1 MLPHQEAGAVV
12 MQIAPIKVCS
22 SKILCLEQQTLR
34 AQTADLWLRSACSRA
49 VAISLSIVSC
59 CAAFSAAMRSSC
71 VCFW

>member
-1 MLPHQEAGAVV
+1 MLLLCKLHP
-12 MQIAPIKVCS
+12 
-22 SKILCLEQQTLR
+22 SKFVAQKHKILEQQTLR

-49 VAISLSIVSC
+49 VATSLSIVSC

>member
-1 MLPHQEAGAVV
+1 MLLSCKLHNTFEG
-12 MQIAPIKVCS
+12 
-22 SKILCLEQQTLR
+22 

>member
-1 MLPHQEAGAVV
+1 MLLSCKLHPSQFVALKFCV
-12 MQIAPIKVCS
+12 S
-22 SKILCLEQQTLR
+22 EQQTLR